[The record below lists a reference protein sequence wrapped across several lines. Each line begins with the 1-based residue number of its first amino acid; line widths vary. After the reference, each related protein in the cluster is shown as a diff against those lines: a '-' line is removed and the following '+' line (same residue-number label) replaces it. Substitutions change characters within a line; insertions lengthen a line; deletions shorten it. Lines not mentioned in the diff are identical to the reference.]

1 MNSSHNHNDFIIYI
15 LYLCFIYC
23 ILQMYILHT
32 YTCSMEMQRDC
43 TKAVDHLRREYARCL
58 PGGQSAAE
66 PGRVY
71 YTF

>member
-1 MNSSHNHNDFIIYI
+1 
-15 LYLCFIYC
+15 
-23 ILQMYILHT
+23 MYILHT
-32 YTCSMEMQRDC
+32 YTSSMEMQRDC